1 MTRSLS
7 KWSPVSWALLLVLA
21 GVAFGQ
27 SSKSTPN
34 DDLVLQAMQA
44 EMQRS
49 KTQLKMEG
57 MSAPYYIDYRVVDSD
72 EFAAE
77 AAYGALRTSVRAR
90 FRVLRVV
97 VRVGD
102 YKQDSFFGEGEG
114 DVELMPLDEDLLA
127 LRHQL
132 WMATDKAYKSANEA
146 LTAKQAQLKQLTIDQ
161 PVDDFSRADAV
172 QHLDPLSK
180 LDFDPA
186 PWLKMLQ
193 DISGIYKSDP
203 KVESFDSSLRFQ
215 AINRYFLNSEGT
227 VLRGGRTFY
236 EVYVSGSTQA
246 DDGMRLDR
254 SHGEVAA
261 ELKDLPSP
269 TKMMAEGTKLLG
281 TLKQL
286 REAPL
291 ADEEYR
297 GPVLFSA
304 DAASSVFVDLVGDN
318 VLGLKPP
325 LGQAARTKGAWATSY
340 QSRVLPDFVSVV
352 DDPTQSSIDG
362 KVLFGHY
369 EFDDEGVKA
378 STVSLVDN
386 GKLVNYLLG
395 REPIRGF
402 PTSNGHGRAKPPSNY
417 PGPSLGNLIIRS
429 SEGVSRDQLKK
440 KLIELCQ
447 QRELPYGYYV
457 ETLGPQKAPR
467 LLYKVWVK
475 DGREEL
481 VRGSIFGDLD
491 TRTLRNDLVA
501 TGNELEA
508 ANFVLNVPHS
518 IVNPAIL
525 FDELEVKRANQNKEK
540 LPDYPPPPQSTQAS
554 GK

>member
-1 MTRSLS
+1 MTRTTLRSTLAACAFS
-7 KWSPVSWALLLVLA
+7 LLLA
-21 GVAFGQ
+21 ASAFGQ
-27 SSKSTPN
+27 PSKATA
-34 DDLVLQAMQA
+34 DDDVLLRAMQV

-49 KTQLKMEG
+49 KAQLKLEG
-57 MSAPYYIDYRVVDSD
+57 VSAPYYIDYRVVDTD

-77 AAYGALRTSVRAR
+77 ASFGALRTSVRAR

-132 WMATDKAYKSANEA
+132 WLATDKAYKSANEA

-161 PVDDFSRADAV
+161 PVDDFSRAEPV
-172 QHLDPLSK
+172 QHLEPLSR
-180 LDFDPA
+180 LDVDPA
-186 PWLKMLQ
+186 PWTKLLE
-193 DISGIYKSDP
+193 DVSGIYKSDP
-203 KVESFDSSLRFQ
+203 KVEAFGSSLRFQ

-236 EVYVSGSTQA
+236 EVSVSGSTQG

-254 SHGEVAA
+254 SHEEVA
-261 ELKDLPSP
+261 ENLKDLPAP
-269 TKMMAEGTKLLG
+269 AEILAESAKLLG
-281 TLKQL
+281 TFKQL
-286 REAPL
+286 RDAPL

-304 DAASSVFVDLVGDN
+304 DAASSVLREFVGGN

-325 LGQAARTKGAWATSY
+325 LGQPARTTGAWATSY

-352 DDPTQSSIDG
+352 DDPTQSSLDG
-362 KVLFGHY
+362 KPLFGHY
-369 EFDDEGVKA
+369 EFDDDGVKA
-378 STVSLVDN
+378 SNVLLVDH

-429 SEGVSRDQLKK
+429 SEGVSKDELKK
-440 KLIELCQ
+440 RLIELCQ
-447 QRELPYGYYV
+447 QRELPFGYYV
-457 ETLGPQKAPR
+457 ETLGPQRTPR

-481 VRGSIFGDLD
+481 VRGATFGDLD
-491 TRTLRNDLVA
+491 PRTLRNDLVVA
-501 TGNELEA
+501 GSELEISNA
-508 ANFVLNVPHS
+508 VLNVPHS

-525 FDELEVKRANQNKEK
+525 FDEMEVKRANQNKEK
-540 LPDYPPPPQSTQAS
+540 LPDYPPPLIPAS